1 MIHGHH
7 KVHHGRVHVHHGITH
22 KGRSRISGGSL
33 KHMHKGNIEHLKN
46 ELKGLVLGHKPKPK
60 HKKRIH
66 F

>member
-33 KHMHKGNIEHLKN
+33 KHMHKGNIEHLK
-46 ELKGLVLGHKPKPK
+46 
-60 HKKRIH
+60 KKY
-66 F
+66 